1 MLKASTVCVRSTYM
15 YIHVLYVIHKIKNA
29 KVYEEGCMLEFEFLV
44 FLIFFV
50 LRKVAWT
57 DMNLKM
63 CEREK

>member
-50 LRKVAWT
+50 LRKVA
-57 DMNLKM
+57 
-63 CEREK
+63 